1 MKTMQV
7 MGLRNKGV
15 CSLKAIHEVAS
26 KLCPKNFLCERDFFR
41 MRSAKKEN
49 TIRHMREMANNP
61 VNNPAKKA
69 NLDALRAAW
78 AKTQQNT
85 SNEI

>member
-1 MKTMQV
+1 MQV
-7 MGLRNKGV
+7 MGIRNKGV
-15 CSLKAIHEVAS
+15 CTLADIKKFASAILPRSTMTAEAYYNAR
-26 KLCPKNFLCERDFFR
+26 KL
-41 MRSAKKEN
+41 KKEN

>member
-26 KLCPKNFLCERDFFR
+26 KLCPKNPLCETDFFR
-41 MRSAKKEN
+41 MRAAKKEN

-69 NLDALRAAW
+69 NLDALRASW
-78 AKTQQNT
+78 AKINNT
-85 SNEI
+85 SSNEI